1 MSLGSALNSAT
12 SGLRAN
18 QAQIDVISGN
28 IANSGTSGYSKRTA
42 NLQETVGNSDV
53 NGVRVEGV
61 QRKLDAIL
69 QRELRTE
76 SSGTAYT
83 AVRADYTDQIGRLFG
98 QPGSA
103 SSLDSTLSA
112 FTSSLQSLST
122 DPGSSIAR
130 AGVVSAASSL
140 AVSI

>member
-18 QAQIDVISGN
+18 QSQIDIISGN
-28 IANSGTSGYSKRTA
+28 IANSGTAGYTKRIA

-53 NGVRVEGV
+53 NGVRLAGV

-83 AVRADYTDQIGRLFG
+83 SVRADYSDQIGRLFG
-98 QPGSA
+98 QPGSEA
-103 SSLDSTLSA
+103 ALDSILSS
-112 FTSSLQSLST
+112 FTSSLQTLAT
-122 DPGSSIAR
+122 DPG
-130 AGVVSAASSL
+130 
-140 AVSI
+140 